1 MSPQFGVV
9 YEASDYVS
17 VYGAY
22 GENFRPL
29 SGADANGDG
38 FEPNQSTSA
47 EVGVNFTLNDGA
59 LFGTIAVF
67 KVEQDNMLVVDDP
80 TAFTY
85 AAIGKAQS
93 KGIEIDLTGEL
104 TDTLEVWA

>member
-1 MSPQFGVV
+1 M
-9 YEASDYVS
+9 
-17 VYGAY
+17 
-22 GENFRPL
+22 
-29 SGADANGDG
+29 
-38 FEPNQSTSA
+38 
-47 EVGVNFTLNDGA
+47 
-59 LFGTIAVF
+59 F

-104 TDTLEVWA
+104 TDTLEVWASYAYVDATIENSFFDANFGYTVEASITIKRAKATA

>member
-9 YEASDYVS
+9 YGASDYVS

-59 LFGTIAVF
+59 LFGNVPCL
-67 KVEQDNMLVVDDP
+67 K
-80 TAFTY
+80 
-85 AAIGKAQS
+85 
-93 KGIEIDLTGEL
+93 
-104 TDTLEVWA
+104 